1 MRFSTV
7 AMKHVILAGVAFIEI
22 ATAAAFLLAFHFYA
36 TRSAEEHAH
45 SSIRWALT
53 SVEQELSLFVGKVET
68 VADLTLGLS
77 QSEILDFS
85 DADRIERY
93 FFDALIASPRFTGIY
108 FAGTDGS
115 FVFVTREAPQ
125 IDEGEIFVRRVG
137 VSGSFR
143 SQTLYARAL
152 DYRTVRDIPDDG
164 PVFDG
169 RTRPWYADALETNA
183 AHWSDPYV
191 FYTSGQPGITVSSR
205 VLNPATGETIGVVGL
220 DLSFR
225 QLSEFVRGLE
235 ISENGKAFIADRAG
249 RLIAFPNEFSA
260 DPGTL
265 PAINDLSDSVAAE
278 AFRRAEFGPAN
289 APAAMTFDHDGMQ
302 YVAALNVLDLKNG
315 EWVVGA
321 YAPTDDFLNWFDDV
335 QIATFWLTLLLM
347 AAGMLGGLAL
357 WRTVQRRLARI
368 QAGAE
373 EMIRNTGRPFEY
385 EPSGFVELQTT
396 ERALSVMAEA
406 VMDREEALQALNEKL
421 AEVMRAVDRMPIGIG
436 VFTPRGKVRYVNAV
450 AAAILDLTGD
460 GEEVFDADLIDRLDA
475 CVAAGDGRQNL
486 SLSAAFETQ
495 QSWEGE
501 LTDKALHG
509 RDEGTIYR
517 MIAVPLAPKSSG
529 KWVFA
534 VEDVTVQKGM
544 ERDLISALETA
555 TEASQAKSMFLANMS
570 HELRT
575 PLNSVLGY
583 SDMMR
588 NEVFGPVG
596 DPRYAEYVENILASG
611 QMLLEILSNLL
622 DLTAVETGRMTLKAE
637 PGDLVAIVEEAVQPH
652 RSACQASGFPI
663 ALDLPAT
670 LPIQADATKL
680 RQAFGNLIQNA
691 ARYARGATALTVSV
705 SPTAGQYVRVVIED
719 DGIGI
724 PPDRFERV
732 LQPFR
737 RSVENSHLAA
747 TDGVGLGLP
756 IAKAI
761 IELHGGTMTLESP
774 ETGKG
779 LRVTLILPAE
789 RAG

>member
-22 ATAAAFLLAFHFYA
+22 VTAAAFLLAFHFYA
-36 TRSAEEHAH
+36 TGSAERHAR
-45 SSIRWALT
+45 SSIHWALT

-68 VADLTLGLS
+68 IADLTLGLS

-93 FFDALIASPRFTGIY
+93 FFDALVASPRFTGIY
-108 FAGTDGS
+108 FAGADGS

-125 IDEGEIFVRRVG
+125 IDVDEIFVRRVIRHE
-137 VSGSFR
+137 SGAVQS
-143 SQTLYARAL
+143 LYARGK
-152 DYRTVRDIPDDG
+152 DFRTVRQIPDDG
-164 PVFDG
+164 PIFDG
-169 RTRPWYADALETNA
+169 RTRPWYGAALENDSTY
-183 AHWSDPYV
+183 WSAPYI
-191 FYTSGQPGITVSSR
+191 FYTSGQPGITVS
-205 VLNPATGETIGVVGL
+205 NPIKSPITGEILGAVGL
-220 DLSFR
+220 DLSFHR
-225 QLSEFVRGLE
+225 LSEFVRGLE
-235 ISENGKAFIADRAG
+235 ISENGKAFIADRSG
-249 RLIAFPNEFSA
+249 RLIAFPVELS
-260 DPGTL
+260 DGSGDL
-265 PAINDLSDSVAAE
+265 PAISDLSDSVAAE
-278 AFRRAEFGPAN
+278 AFLRADLDSSD
-289 APAAMTFDHDGMQ
+289 APAAMTFDHAGTE
-302 YVAALNVLDLKNG
+302 YVAALNVLDRKNG
-315 EWVVGA
+315 DWVVGA
-321 YAPTDDFLNWFDDV
+321 YAPTNDFLDWFGDV
-335 QIATFWLTLLLM
+335 QIATFWLTLFLM
-347 AAGMLGGLAL
+347 AGGMLGGLAL

-373 EMIRNTGRPFEY
+373 EMIQNTGKPFEY

-406 VMDREEALQALNEKL
+406 VMEREEALQALNEKL

-436 VFTPRGKVRYVNAV
+436 VFTPYGPVRYVNAV
-450 AAAILDLTGD
+450 AAAILGLSGD
-460 GEEVFDADLIDRLDA
+460 GEESFDAAMIERLDA
-475 CVAAGDGRQNL
+475 WSASGNAQER
-486 SLSAAFETQ
+486 SLSSAFETQ
-495 QSWEGE
+495 DSWEGE
-501 LTDKALHG
+501 LSDKQLHG
-509 RDEGTIYR
+509 RDEGTVYR

-544 ERDLISALETA
+544 EYHLLSALETA

-575 PLNSVLGY
+575 PLNSILGY

-596 DPRYAEYVENILASG
+596 DPHYVDYVENILTSG
-611 QMLLEILSNLL
+611 HTLLEILSNLL

-637 PGDLVAIVEEAVQPH
+637 QEDLVAIIEEAVQPH
-652 RSACQASGFPI
+652 RNACQAAGLSVSFQVPK
-663 ALDLPAT
+663 T
-670 LPIQADATKL
+670 MPIQADATKL
-680 RQAFGNLIQNA
+680 RQAIGNLAQNA
-691 ARYARGATALTVSV
+691 ARYARNATTLTIAISERPPHLV
-705 SPTAGQYVRVVIED
+705 QVVVED

-724 PPDRFERV
+724 PENRFERV

-761 IELHGGTMTLESP
+761 VELHGGTMSLEKPKS
-774 ETGKG
+774 GKG
-779 LRVTLILPAE
+779 LRVVLILPTGT
-789 RAG
+789 AG